1 MLSKKDIE
9 ALQQNIEDSHFYQ
22 RHIDEILQNL
32 EDKLVDDI
40 AKECEIDY
48 NFIETTEGIV
58 QESLSKLYRIG
69 YFSDKKMDY
78 IVAKAQM
85 KIAEIRYFCS
95 KIEFFR
101 ANNALNHKN
110 ID

>member
-9 ALQQNIEDSHFYQ
+9 SLQKNVEDSHFYQ
-22 RHIDEILQNL
+22 RHIGEILQSL
-32 EDKLVDDI
+32 KDKLADDI
-40 AKECEIDY
+40 AKDGAIDY
-48 NFIETTEGIV
+48 NLIEITEGIV

-85 KIAEIRYFCS
+85 QIADIRYFCS

-101 ANNALNHKN
+101 ANNALNNTKH
-110 ID
+110 